1 MPGPI
6 DTRTMSPSRPARQ
19 VIAVGLGQVLA
30 WGSTTYITA
39 VVAGPLGRDLGL
51 SVGLFFAAF
60 SVSLGVMALVGPVI
74 GRTIDRRGGRGV
86 MVLSNVVMA
95 AGLVLLSLASGVVSL
110 FAAWGVL
117 GLGMGLG
124 QYDAAF
130 ASLVYEHG
138 RRASRMIVGVTLLG
152 GFASTL
158 GWPLST
164 WMVEHWGWQHCC
176 QAWAGMH
183 LLIGV
188 PLHLRHVG
196 RVRAATDTA
205 AATEGAAPVAAP
217 AAARP
222 ASDLVR
228 LAVFA
233 GATAFVT
240 SALAVHLPTLLVQAG
255 STPAQALLAGVLLG
269 PAQVAARLGEFVVG
283 QRYGLH
289 PLLTARVATLLHPAA
304 CLLLAGLTAVP
315 FVGAAFAMIHGAG
328 SGMISVAR
336 GVLPLALFG
345 PAGYGAITGR
355 LAVAP
360 RVMQAL
366 APFVFALVLESQGP
380 WAALGLTGALGSA
393 AAWALFRLRR

>member
-1 MPGPI
+1 MRVLG
-6 DTRTMSPSRPARQ
+6 RPARQ
-19 VIAVGLGQVLA
+19 VLAIGLGQMLA

-39 VVAGPLGRDLGL
+39 VVAAPVGRDLGL

-60 SVSLGVMALVGPVI
+60 SVSLGVMALVGPAI
-74 GRTIDRRGGRGV
+74 GRRIDRRGGRGV
-86 MVLSNVVMA
+86 MALSSLVMA
-95 AGLVLLSLASGVVSL
+95 AGLGLLSLATGAPLL
-110 FAAWGVL
+110 FAAWCVL
-117 GLGMGLG
+117 GIGMGLG

-138 RRASRMIVGVTLLG
+138 RAASRMIVGVTLLG

-158 GWPLST
+158 AWPLST
-164 WMVEHWGWQHCC
+164 WIVEHGGWRLCC
-176 QAWAGMH
+176 QAWAAMH

-188 PLHLRHVG
+188 PLHLRFVG
-196 RVRAATDTA
+196 RVRQPPVGD
-205 AATEGAAPVAAP
+205 GAAGAP
-217 AAARP
+217 AAGAPSPARP
-222 ASDLVR
+222 TSDLVR

-240 SALAVHLPTLLVQAG
+240 SALAVHLPTLLVAAG

-269 PAQVAARLGEFVVG
+269 PAQVAARFAEFAIG

-289 PLLTARVATLLHPAA
+289 PLLTARVATVLHPIA
-304 CLLLAGLTAVP
+304 CLLLAGLTGWP

-328 SGMISVAR
+328 TGMISVAR

-355 LAVAP
+355 LAVAA

-366 APFVFALVLESQGP
+366 APFVFALVLESHGA
-380 WAALGLTGALGSA
+380 WAALGLSGTLASA
-393 AAWALFRLRR
+393 AAWALWRLRR